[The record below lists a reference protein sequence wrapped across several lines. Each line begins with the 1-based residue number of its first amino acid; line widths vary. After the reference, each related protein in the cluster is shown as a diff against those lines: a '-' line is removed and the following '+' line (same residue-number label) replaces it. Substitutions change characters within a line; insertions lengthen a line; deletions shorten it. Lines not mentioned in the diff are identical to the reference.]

1 MKIINPDVIF
11 IPQLSGIEGSALEFT
26 NRMIKSGHHAM
37 LEHGTVYLDFTDD
50 WQRGKDRYIYNKYSK
65 VYKNTLE
72 NGWLAPHLYVTT
84 NLRVLVQNNWLDDLQ
99 YLCEPTEYH
108 EKRYTF
114 KFITGI
120 DITRE
125 FNRHRVNS
133 MAESSTIFCNF
144 SKDKFGNELSIVN
157 NVDLSEEQIYENL
170 DSWDAFDY
178 NGKFNYDACF
188 RDMCQVIGQYED
200 DSFNI
205 IDTWL
210 FGNLATEWSY
220 MKLINLGWLPK
231 QARRIL
237 PLDTKSEL
245 VHTAF
250 ISDWKHFLSLRS
262 SDYGAKG
269 MHPDANYL
277 ANKLYSIFTQNEIL

>member
-1 MKIINPDVIF
+1 
-11 IPQLSGIEGSALEFT
+11 
-26 NRMIKSGHHAM
+26 
-37 LEHGTVYLDFTDD
+37 
-50 WQRGKDRYIYNKYSK
+50 
-65 VYKNTLE
+65 
-72 NGWLAPHLYVTT
+72 
-84 NLRVLVQNNWLDDLQ
+84 
-99 YLCEPTEYH
+99 
-108 EKRYTF
+108 
-114 KFITGI
+114 
-120 DITRE
+120 
-125 FNRHRVNS
+125 

-157 NVDLSEEQIYENL
+157 NIDLSEEQIYENL
-170 DSWDAFDY
+170 DSWNALDC

-250 ISDWKHFLSLRS
+250 VSDWKHFLSLRS

-277 ANKLYSIFTQNEIL
+277 ANKLYSILTQNETL